1 MSDSSD
7 NKEMK
12 FTIWNTPPFVSMW
25 APLLLVLTGLAALAL
40 MFPTHKDVNAY
51 TTVAQ
56 ILGCIIL
63 AVTIGTPVFL
73 AFWYKNE
80 ISYDGE
86 EIQIK
91 NVFRKK
97 TINLH
102 EIKKLD
108 YDIHVYAIRG
118 GGSWFELMIWRDEI
132 MSDEYDY
139 ISLFETADSQSF
151 RDIAKGDHSAIN
163 LLMLYDDI
171 IAANPEKKKEKEE
184 NKEAEKEDDDSQ
196 DII

>member
-1 MSDSSD
+1 MEYTPVCFNVGAAFTCFNRTCRIGAYVSDSQRCKRIYDS
-7 NKEMK
+7 
-12 FTIWNTPPFVSMW
+12 F
-25 APLLLVLTGLAALAL
+25 
-40 MFPTHKDVNAY
+40 
-51 TTVAQ
+51 
-56 ILGCIIL
+56 
-63 AVTIGTPVFL
+63 TPVFL

-118 GGSWFELMIWRDEI
+118 GGSCFELMIWRDEI

-184 NKEAEKEDDDSQ
+184 NKEVENEDDDSQ

>member
-63 AVTIGTPVFL
+63 AATIGTPVFL

-97 TINLH
+97 N
-102 EIKKLD
+102 D
-108 YDIHVYAIRG
+108 
-118 GGSWFELMIWRDEI
+118 
-132 MSDEYDY
+132 
-139 ISLFETADSQSF
+139 
-151 RDIAKGDHSAIN
+151 
-163 LLMLYDDI
+163 
-171 IAANPEKKKEKEE
+171 
-184 NKEAEKEDDDSQ
+184 
-196 DII
+196 